1 MNRELNWAILGS
13 GWIAGD
19 MADAF
24 LDEGRKVYSV
34 GSRTKE
40 KVIEFAKKHN
50 IDKVYDDYH
59 EMFYDD
65 NVDAV
70 YIATPHNKHFEAIME
85 ALENG
90 KHVLCDKAITLNS
103 SELNQAVLLAEKNN
117 LVLAEAMTIY
127 HMPLY
132 KKLSEMVR
140 AGVFGKV
147 NLIHVY
153 HGSFREHDMNS
164 RFFSK
169 SLAGGALLDI
179 GVYALSFARLFMPCK
194 PTGFSSGV
202 QMVES
207 GVDETEGI
215 LLMNGED
222 LAATLTVSLH
232 ARLPKRAFITCEKA
246 YIELDDY
253 QRPQTAQI
261 TYIDTEKTETVSAG
275 RKDKALFYEI
285 EDMEDA
291 ILGKGNDTYLNLTV
305 DVMDIMTGLREDW
318 GFKYPEEE

>member
-1 MNRELNWAILGS
+1 
-13 GWIAGD
+13 
-19 MADAF
+19 
-24 LDEGRKVYSV
+24 
-34 GSRTKE
+34 
-40 KVIEFAKKHN
+40 
-50 IDKVYDDYH
+50 
-59 EMFYDD
+59 
-65 NVDAV
+65 
-70 YIATPHNKHFEAIME
+70 
-85 ALENG
+85 
-90 KHVLCDKAITLNS
+90 
-103 SELNQAVLLAEKNN
+103 
-117 LVLAEAMTIY
+117 
-127 HMPLY
+127 
-132 KKLSEMVR
+132 
-140 AGVFGKV
+140 
-147 NLIHVY
+147 
-153 HGSFREHDMNS
+153 
-164 RFFSK
+164 
-169 SLAGGALLDI
+169 
-179 GVYALSFARLFMPCK
+179 MPCK

>member
-1 MNRELNWAILGS
+1 M
-13 GWIAGD
+13 
-19 MADAF
+19 
-24 LDEGRKVYSV
+24 
-34 GSRTKE
+34 
-40 KVIEFAKKHN
+40 
-50 IDKVYDDYH
+50 
-59 EMFYDD
+59 
-65 NVDAV
+65 
-70 YIATPHNKHFEAIME
+70 
-85 ALENG
+85 
-90 KHVLCDKAITLNS
+90 LCEKAITLNS